1 LFSHSERSIY
11 PVLLI
16 SVLVIAA
23 CGILYQ
29 LLLSSISSY
38 FLGNSILQFSL
49 TIGLFMFFMGIGSY
63 TSKYLRKNLFDSFV
77 NIEIILGFFG
87 GISATSLYLIY
98 AYTKFYY
105 LYNFLFIA
113 ILGSLIGLE
122 IPIVAR
128 IINKYSSLKETVAKV
143 FSFDYLGALAAS
155 ILFPLILLPWLGIIQ
170 TAFLI
175 GIINLIVAL
184 YNSLFFRKILKHASI
199 QSAVSVFLIIVF
211 ALGMFFSDK
220 IDDKLEQKV
229 YRDKIILSKQTPYQK
244 LVLTRWNDDYRLFIN
259 GAIQFSSVDEY
270 RYHESLVH
278 LPMLLSASHEKI
290 LILGGGDGMVARE
303 VLKYTD
309 VKEIHL
315 VDLDPEMTK
324 LAKENNIFREL
335 NKDALLNKKVKI
347 YNTDA
352 FNFIEKSSEIYSA
365 IIIDLPDPNDTGLGK
380 LYSKEFYNILKG
392 RLDAGGVVVTQAT
405 SPYFSNLAYWCI
417 YHTFENVFEN
427 AVAYQTNVPSFG
439 IWGFIAAGGG
449 INKLYADDSLNI
461 NKEIQKKITLNLNK
475 NSNLND
481 LKYFSSDK
489 LPSMLFFEYDTE
501 ENPTEINTL
510 STQKLIYYYNQS
522 ADMWR

>member
-1 LFSHSERSIY
+1 
-11 PVLLI
+11 
-16 SVLVIAA
+16 
-23 CGILYQ
+23 
-29 LLLSSISSY
+29 
-38 FLGNSILQFSL
+38 
-49 TIGLFMFFMGIGSY
+49 MFFMGVGSY
-63 TSKYLRKNLFDSFV
+63 ASKYIRKELFDAFI
-77 NIEIILGFFG
+77 NIEIILGLFG

-98 AYTKFYY
+98 AYSKFYY

-155 ILFPLILLPWLGIIQ
+155 VLFPLVLLPWLGIIQ

-175 GIINLIVAL
+175 GIINLLVAL
-184 YNSLFFRKILKHASI
+184 YNSLFFRKILKKATI
-199 QSAVSVFLIIVF
+199 QSAVSIFLIVVF
-211 ALGMFFSDK
+211 GLGMIFSNQ
-220 IDDKLEQKV
+220 IDNKLEQKV
-229 YRDKIILSKQTPYQK
+229 YRDKIIFSKQTPYQK
-244 LVLTRWNDDYRLFIN
+244 LVLTKWNDDYRLFIN

-324 LAKENNIFREL
+324 LARENEIFKKL
-335 NKDALLNKKVKI
+335 NKNALLNKKVKI
-347 YNTDA
+347 FNTDA

-380 LYSKEFYNILKG
+380 LYTKEFYNILKG
-392 RLDAGGVVVTQAT
+392 RLDAGGVVVTQST

-427 AVAYQTNVPSFG
+427 AIAYQTNVPAFG
-439 IWGFIAAGGG
+439 IWGFVAAGGV
-449 INKLYADDSLNI
+449 INKLYTDDSLNV
-461 NKEIQKKITLNLNK
+461 NKKIQEKIAVKLKNNTNLK
-475 NSNLND
+475 D
-481 LKYFSSDK
+481 LKYFSSKK
-489 LPSMLFFEYDTE
+489 LPTMLFFEYDTE

-510 STQKLIYYYNQS
+510 STQKLVYYYNKS